1 MFEAV
6 GIGLH
11 ELMAMPESQFEQ
23 TLNAILDDAAMNATP
38 PKEEETQPDCSQDEE
53 LARKLEAEERM
64 EMEQEWQEVNR
75 RKNNSLEQL
84 TPLCSSS
91 SCSSDGDD
99 VDELSE
105 LKGEILALMNSDDLS
120 SEEKVE
126 VMRCLLQASET
137 KPTNNT
143 EKTKDVYRE
152 LTESQVVRNDQ
163 NREWEEAIRQEQE
176 REREEQLKKEE
187 EKRKEIVQEREAA
200 GKEASFQRM
209 WRQLPAEPA
218 TGTVIGMV
226 MPDGSRI
233 RRTFQPDI
241 LGEWLYVWVAGM
253 TMEKET
259 RLYPGDF
266 DIMQPIGGVIDRKK
280 PLDQQGISKR
290 SQLHV
295 SVP

>member
-6 GIGLH
+6 GIGRY
-11 ELMAMPESQFEQ
+11 ELMTMSDSQFQQ

-38 PKEEETQPDCSQDEE
+38 PKEEETPPDCSQDEE
-53 LARKLEAEERM
+53 LARRLEAEERM

-75 RKNNSLEQL
+75 RNNELEQIS
-84 TPLCSSS
+84 LCSSS
-91 SCSSDGDD
+91 SCSSDSDD
-99 VDELSE
+99 TDKLSE
-105 LKGEILALMNSDDLS
+105 LKEEILALVNSDDLS

-126 VMRCLLQASET
+126 VMRCLFDADSET
-137 KPTNNT
+137 RPTSKT
-143 EKTKDVYRE
+143 QKTKDIYGE
-152 LTESQVVRNDQ
+152 LTESQLVRNDQ

-176 REREEQLKKEE
+176 REREEQMKKEE
-187 EKRKEIVQEREAA
+187 EKHKEIAQEREEA
-200 GKEASFQRM
+200 GKEASFQRK

-241 LGEWLYVWVAGM
+241 LGEWLYVWVAGV
-253 TMEKET
+253 TMDKET
-259 RLYPGDF
+259 RLYPDEF

-280 PLDQQGISKR
+280 PLDQQGISRR